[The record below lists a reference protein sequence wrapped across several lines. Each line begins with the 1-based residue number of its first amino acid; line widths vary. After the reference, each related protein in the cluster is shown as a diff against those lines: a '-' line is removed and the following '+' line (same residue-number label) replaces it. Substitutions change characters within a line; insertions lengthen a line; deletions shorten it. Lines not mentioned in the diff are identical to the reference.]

1 VAPLLLAL
9 ACNTPSS
16 PGTGAPPPRTT
27 VVSPNPGLPQV
38 AADPR
43 EKVLAQGIKML
54 LETEH
59 LRHHAIDD
67 GVSKKAFGEYLE
79 ALDPGKFF
87 LLESDVAELRR
98 FSDQLDDELAAGDL
112 ELARVGAAMMRNRQ
126 EVVAK
131 VVADVLAKPFDLD
144 VEESVETDPKKRSFV
159 ASEEQLRDRWRKALK
174 LQVLE
179 RIERMDEVATA
190 LDKAKKDSK
199 KDEDTEALAKSL
211 GAIPPTFEGRE
222 AKARDDLAK
231 SYAGR
236 FSRLSKLEPLE
247 PSETFLNAIT
257 AVFDPHTTYLAPA
270 EKDNFDIQMSG
281 SLEGIGAVLS
291 EDDHYI
297 SVREI
302 VPGGASWRQGQ
313 LEAGDLILA
322 VAQAGKEPV
331 DVADMRINQV
341 VQMIRGPKGS
351 VVSLT
356 VKKPDDR
363 VEVISITRDVIEIE
377 AAYAKG
383 AILSGGGLKQAV
395 GYIALPSFYGNT
407 RAEPGMT
414 GERNAADDLQAIL
427 RALTKKHV
435 GGVIIDL
442 RGNGGGLLEHA
453 RLITGMFISTGPV
466 VQTQYPNEK
475 TQILADED
483 PDIDFRG
490 EVVVLVDRFS
500 ASASEIVAGALQD
513 YHRAVIVGT
522 GTHGKGTVQMLVDL
536 DRLRSKPGEPL
547 GVLKLTIQQF
557 FRINGDSTQ
566 WRGVVPDIE
575 LPNPVAHLEAGEQF
589 LHNAIP
595 WTEVESL
602 KFNLWP
608 GGKWN
613 LKALAAASQARQ
625 KESEAFTKIG
635 ERTAYLISRRDDT
648 VVPLARKAWMAKRK
662 KDRDALEAADPKLEE
677 GPERFTIA
685 PIDYAGTSSKAG
697 AKAEAERVAN
707 WKKGLARDPWVD
719 EARHIIGDMLGR

>member
-1 VAPLLLAL
+1 LAL
-9 ACNTPSS
+9 ACNSPAS
-16 PGTGAPPPRTT
+16 PGTGAPPPSTT
-27 VVSPNPGLPQV
+27 AKQPHSALPQV

-59 LRHHAIDD
+59 LRHHAVDD

-87 LLESDVAELRR
+87 LLQSQVAQLRTYT
-98 FSDQLDDELAAGDL
+98 DKLDDELAAGDL
-112 ELARVGAAMMRNRQ
+112 ELARVGAAMMRSRQ

-131 VVADVLAKPFDLD
+131 MVADVLAQPFALD
-144 VEESVETDPKKRSFV
+144 VEESVETDAKKRSFV
-159 ASEEQLRDRWRKALK
+159 ASDDELRDRWRKALK

-179 RIERMDEVATA
+179 RIERMDEVAKA
-190 LDKAKKDSK
+190 LEKAKKDKDGK

-222 AKARDDLAK
+222 AKAREDLAK

-236 FSRLSKLEPLE
+236 FSRLAKLEPLE
-247 PSETFLNAIT
+247 PAETFLNAIT
-257 AVFDPHTTYLAPA
+257 SVFDPHTTYLAPA
-270 EKDNFDIQMSG
+270 EKDNFDIQMTG

-322 VAQAGKEPV
+322 VAQAGEEPV

-383 AILSGGGLKQAV
+383 GILSGGGLKKPV

-407 RAEPGMT
+407 RARPGMT
-414 GERNAADDLQAIL
+414 GERNAADDLQALL
-427 RALTKKHV
+427 RALSKKNI
-435 GGVIIDL
+435 GGVIVDL

-453 RLITGMFISTGPV
+453 RLITGMFIGTGPV
-466 VQTQYPNEK
+466 VQTRYPNEE

-483 PDIDFRG
+483 ADIDFRG

-513 YHRAVIVGT
+513 YHRAVVVGT

-536 DRLRSKPGEPL
+536 DRLRSTPGEPL

-602 KFNLWP
+602 KFNLWAASKSKP
-608 GGKWN
+608 AD
-613 LKALAAASQARQ
+613 LKAASEARQ
-625 KESEAFTKIG
+625 KKSEAFAKIA
-635 ERTAYLISRRDDT
+635 ERNTYLASRRDDT
-648 VVPLARKAWMAKRK
+648 IVPLARKAWLAKRK
-662 KDRDALEAADPKLEE
+662 KDRDALEAADPKLDD
-677 GPERFTIA
+677 GPERFTIEA
-685 PIDYAGTSSKAG
+685 IDYAGIGSKAG
-697 AKAEAERVAN
+697 AKAEAERIAN
-707 WKKGLARDPWVD
+707 WKKSLARDPWVD
-719 EARHIIGDMLGR
+719 EARHIVGDMLAR